1 MPWQRVDT
9 EPLDIDTG
17 VAPASARAIAA
28 AVLRRTLPL
37 LVRRDGRAEPLATGT
52 LYRIAGRTLLVT
64 CRHLFDA
71 AVGLGDLLVP
81 LPRAQRLLPLHP
93 LGRRVVVHPERD
105 LALIELARAPACD
118 ALLREWPPVP
128 IDASALDD
136 DGGMAVPMY
145 VLAGWPY
152 EQMRR
157 VDETVFARPVV
168 VFAARRPGPAA
179 ADLRLSYARV
189 ARRSDGVD
197 VHAPALDGV
206 SGATVWQVL
215 PAGGDDGSGG
225 GLLLRPAAVQCAFK
239 HDAYARAEALA
250 QARGLVERVCR

>member
-28 AVLRRTLPL
+28 AVLRRTVPL
-37 LVRRDGRAEPLATGT
+37 LARRDGRAEPLATGT
-52 LYRIAGRTLLVT
+52 LYRSAGRTLLVT
-64 CRHLFDA
+64 CRHLFEA

-81 LPRAQRLLPLHP
+81 LPGARRLLPLHP
-93 LGRRVVVHPERD
+93 FARRVVAHPERD
-105 LALIELARAPACD
+105 LALIELARGPACE

-128 IDASALDD
+128 VDANMLDGDAASA
-136 DGGMAVPMY
+136 AATY

-157 VDETVFARPVV
+157 VEQTVFARPVV
-168 VFAARRPGPAA
+168 VFAARRCAPAA
-179 ADLRLSYARV
+179 ADVRLSYARV
-189 ARRSDGVD
+189 ARRSDGID

-206 SGATVWQVL
+206 SGATVWEVR
-215 PAGGDDGSGG
+215 PGGDDGCATGQ
-225 GLLLRPAAVQCAFK
+225 LVLRPAAVQCAFK
-239 HDAYARAEALA
+239 HDAYARAEALT
-250 QARGLVERVCR
+250 QARCLLERVCG